1 MKKGYLYIKI
11 DKNNL
16 LHNKIVYI
24 KDIAKLYCTETDVV
38 DKLYQQVVLIIK
50 EDKKSNYIFSI
61 LKLIEIINRAYPD
74 IPIVN
79 LGEIDFI
86 IQYDPPKKEN
96 KIWEVLKVG
105 LVSCMVFFGAAF
117 TIMSF
122 NEDAN
127 VKDVFDTIYQL
138 VLGED
143 KLGGSVMELAYAAG
157 LPLGIILFFNHFSKA
172 KLGND
177 PTPMQVQ
184 MRVYE
189 EDLDKT
195 LIENAG
201 REGKSHD
208 VR

>member
-16 LHNKIVYI
+16 THNKIVYV
-24 KDIAKLYCTETDVV
+24 KDVAKLYSTETDVV
-38 DKLYQQVVLIIK
+38 DKLYQQIILIIK

-61 LKLIEIINRAYPD
+61 LKLIEIINKVYPD

-86 IQYDPPKKEN
+86 IQYEPPKKEN
-96 KIWEVLKVG
+96 KIWEVIKVG
-105 LVSCMVFFGAAF
+105 FVSCMVFFGAAF

-127 VKDVFDTIYQL
+127 VKDVFDTVYQL
-138 VLGED
+138 VMGDD
-143 KLGGSVMELAYAAG
+143 KMGGSVMEIAYAVG

-172 KLGND
+172 KLGDD

-201 REGKSHD
+201 REGKNHD